1 MLLAAGLELA
11 HSIAL
16 PDHHAYDVSPF
27 TALPASPILI
37 TAKDAVKCMSF
48 NDDRLWSVHVSPVFS
63 DPGWLDLA
71 NDMLRMIAQH
81 KSAAIKREHE
91 DGLKDSTP
99 SLFISIFWSRAWNPA
114 SLKFWSALC
123 ATALCAMT

>member
-27 TALPASPILI
+27 TALPASPIRI

-91 DGLKDSTP
+91 DGRSEEHTSELQSLMRNSYAVFYLKKNKYYHSTHKAP
-99 SLFISIFWSRAWNPA
+99 TL
-114 SLKFWSALC
+114 
-123 ATALCAMT
+123 